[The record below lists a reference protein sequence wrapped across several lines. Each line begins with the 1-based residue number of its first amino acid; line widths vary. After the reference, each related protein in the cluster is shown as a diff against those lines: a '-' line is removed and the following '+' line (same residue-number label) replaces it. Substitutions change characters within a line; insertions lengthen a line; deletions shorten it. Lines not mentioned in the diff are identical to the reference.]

1 MSYSRVVRE
10 MMYDQFFNSADLL
23 SDAILQVTSP
33 RNLVPLALRETW
45 IFLGGSKVSSSE
57 KNCFSLYIPLVDK
70 RILYM
75 VLLDVLYAMQSTIS
89 KVTVKA
95 IKILLLRPIS
105 VRSVPYNRQIKV
117 SRVRWLLYITII
129 SIFWGVVKTIFL
141 SSSQNPK

>member
-1 MSYSRVVRE
+1 
-10 MMYDQFFNSADLL
+10 
-23 SDAILQVTSP
+23 
-33 RNLVPLALRETW
+33 
-45 IFLGGSKVSSSE
+45 
-57 KNCFSLYIPLVDK
+57 
-70 RILYM
+70 M